1 MTCVIIHTQRNAA
14 PKTHAT
20 QSLRK
25 TNQAAQDKAA
35 IKLNYISL
43 VDMKKEEDGKSVRI
57 NGFGLRIERARER
70 EREREIRQIY
80 SPRIINSLSALLR

>member
-1 MTCVIIHTQRNAA
+1 MTCVIIHIQRNAA

-20 QSLRK
+20 QNLRK

-43 VDMKKEEDGKSVRI
+43 VDTKEEEDGKSVRI

-70 EREREIRQIY
+70 ERERDKTNLFSQ
-80 SPRIINSLSALLR
+80 NN

>member
-43 VDMKKEEDGKSVRI
+43 VDTKEEDGKSVRI

-70 EREREIRQIY
+70 ERERDKTNLFSQ
-80 SPRIINSLSALLR
+80 NN